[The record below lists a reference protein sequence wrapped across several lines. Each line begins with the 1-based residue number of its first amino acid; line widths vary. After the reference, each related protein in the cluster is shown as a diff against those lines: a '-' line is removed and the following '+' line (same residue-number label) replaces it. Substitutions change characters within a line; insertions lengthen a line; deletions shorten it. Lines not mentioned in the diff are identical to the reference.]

1 MGINGIAANYYQAGY
16 TNNQA
21 TKAEAGKS
29 FVEIASP
36 KVAEAGKETVQE
48 KTSAVLDVIGAN
60 APDEVRQAWTEAEKE
75 TGVHITKCGLY
86 ITPDGEHSYMTAA
99 GVQIAI
105 KWSKGELNQTDLLG
119 SSVESAINAVNKWIY
134 DLEHPLA
141 GQPAR
146 SVEEQRLSMN
156 ERKFYEAF
164 LEKLKGL
171 L

>member
-29 FVEIASP
+29 FVEIASQ

-86 ITPDGEHSYMTAA
+86 VTPDGEHSYMTAA

>member
-1 MGINGIAANYYQAGY
+1 M
-16 TNNQA
+16 
-21 TKAEAGKS
+21 
-29 FVEIASP
+29 
-36 KVAEAGKETVQE
+36 QE

-141 GQPAR
+141 RQPAR

-156 ERKFYEAF
+156 ERKFYEADRKSTR
-164 LEKLKGL
+164 LNSSH
-171 L
+171 